1 VPDLAFFNNKIVPIE
16 EAVISVKTHA
26 LHYGTS
32 AFEGIRVNWC
42 DDEKKFYIF
51 RMPEHYERLL
61 RSCRILKMDLP
72 YSIDQMC
79 QISVELVEKC
89 DHEQDIYIRPIA
101 YKSTE
106 VVGVKLHGLDCAL
119 SMFVIPFGPYID
131 VNNGIKCGTS
141 SWRKINGDQMP
152 NQAKIAGPYINHA
165 MAKTEAIENGF
176 DEAILLTQK
185 GYVSE
190 GSGEN
195 IFIVMDGKIITP
207 PPSDNIL
214 VGITRNSVIEL
225 AKSEFGLETIERSID
240 RSELYVADEC
250 FMTGTAAHVAPVIE
264 IDRRK
269 VGDGKIGPI
278 TKKLQQLYF
287 DVEQGR
293 NAKYMHWCTAVTPK
307 K

>member
-1 VPDLAFFNNKIVPIE
+1 MADFAFFNDKIVPID
-16 EAVISVKTHA
+16 EAKVSVKTHA

-32 AFEGIRVNWC
+32 AFEGIRVNWR

-51 RMPEHYERLL
+51 RMREHYERLL
-61 RSCRILKMDLP
+61 SSCRILKMELP
-72 YSIDQMC
+72 YSIDRLC
-79 QISVELVEKC
+79 DISVELVRRCEY
-89 DHEQDIYIRPIA
+89 EEDIYIRPIA

-106 VVGVKLHGLDCAL
+106 VVGVKLHDLDCAL
-119 SMFVIPFGPYID
+119 AMFVIPFGPYID
-131 VNNGIKCGTS
+131 VNNGIRCGTS

-195 IFIVMDGKIITP
+195 IFLVMNGNIITP

-225 AKSEFGLETIERSID
+225 AASEFGIDTLERSID

-269 VGDGKIGPI
+269 VGDGKIGPV

-287 DVEQGR
+287 DVEQGKNDR
-293 NAKYMHWCTAVTPK
+293 YMHWCTAVTPGK
-307 K
+307 

>member
-1 VPDLAFFNNKIVPIE
+1 MADFAFFNDKIVPIE
-16 EAVISVKTHA
+16 EAKISVKTHA

-32 AFEGIRVNWC
+32 AFEGIRVNWRG
-42 DDEKKFYIF
+42 DEKKFYIF
-51 RMPEHYERLL
+51 RLKEHYERLL
-61 RSCRILKMDLP
+61 SSCRILKMDLL
-72 YSIDQMC
+72 YSIDELC
-79 QISVELVEKC
+79 KISVELVEKT
-89 DHEQDIYIRPIA
+89 DHREDIYIRPIA

-106 VVGVKLHGLDCAL
+106 VVGVKLHDLDCAL
-119 SMFVIPFGPYID
+119 AMFIIPFGPYID
-131 VNNGIKCGTS
+131 VNNGIRCGTS

-195 IFIVMDGKIITP
+195 LFIVKGGRIITP

-225 AKSEFGLETIERSID
+225 AASELGIETIERSID

-264 IDRRK
+264 IDRIK
-269 VGDGKIGPI
+269 VADGKIGPV

-293 NAKYMHWCTAVTPK
+293 NTKYMHWCTAVTPK
-307 K
+307 

>member
-1 VPDLAFFNNKIVPIE
+1 MADFAFFNDKIVPIE
-16 EAVISVKTHA
+16 QAKISVKTHA

-32 AFEGIRVNWC
+32 AFEGIRVNWR

-51 RMPEHYERLL
+51 RMREHYQRLQS
-61 RSCRILKMDLP
+61 SCRILKMDLP
-72 YSIDQMC
+72 YSIDELC
-79 QISVELVEKC
+79 KISVELVEKT
-89 DHEQDIYIRPIA
+89 DHREDIYIRPIA

-106 VVGVKLHGLDCAL
+106 VVGVKLHDLDCAL
-119 SMFVIPFGPYID
+119 AMFIIPFGPYID
-131 VNNGIKCGTS
+131 VNNGIRCGTS

-195 IFIVMDGKIITP
+195 LFIVKGGKIITP

-225 AKSEFGLETIERSID
+225 AANELGIETIERSID

-269 VGDGKIGPI
+269 VAGGKIGPL

-293 NAKYMHWCTAVTPK
+293 NAKYMHWCTAVEPEK
-307 K
+307 

>member
-1 VPDLAFFNNKIVPIE
+1 MVDLAFFNNKIVPID
-16 EAVISVKTHA
+16 EAKISVKTHA

-32 AFEGIRVNWC
+32 AFEGIRVNWRG
-42 DDEKKFYIF
+42 DEKKFYIF
-51 RMPEHYERLL
+51 RMPEHYQRLL
-61 RSCRILKMDLP
+61 RSCKILKMDLP
-72 YSIDQMC
+72 YSIDKMC

-89 DHEQDIYIRPIA
+89 DYEEDIYIRPIV

-106 VVGVKLHGLDCAL
+106 VVGVKLHDLECAL
-119 SMFVIPFGPYID
+119 AMFVIPFGPYID
-131 VNNGIKCGTS
+131 INNGIRCGMS

-195 IFIVMDGKIITP
+195 IFIIMDGKIITP

-225 AKSEFGLETIERSID
+225 ARSELGIETIERSID

-269 VGDGKIGPI
+269 VGDGKIGPM

-293 NAKYMHWCTAVTPK
+293 NVKYMHWCTAVTPK

>member
-1 VPDLAFFNNKIVPIE
+1 MADLAFFNNKIVPIE
-16 EAVISVKTHA
+16 EAKISVKTHA

-32 AFEGIRVNWC
+32 AFEGIRVNWR

-51 RMPEHYERLL
+51 RLKEHYERLL
-61 RSCRILKMDLP
+61 RSCNILRMDLP
-72 YSIDQMC
+72 YTIDQMC
-79 QISVELVEKC
+79 DISVELVERC
-89 DHEQDIYIRPIA
+89 GYEEDIYIRPLA

-106 VVGVKLHGLDCAL
+106 AVGVKLHDLDCAL
-119 SMFVIPFGPYID
+119 TMFIIPFGPYID

-165 MAKTEAIENGF
+165 LSKTQAIGNGF

-195 IFIVMDGKIITP
+195 IFIVKDGNLVTP

-225 AKSEFGLETIERSID
+225 AKNELGIDTIERSID
-240 RSELYVADEC
+240 FSELFVADEC

-269 VGDGKIGPI
+269 VGDGTIGPI

-293 NAKYMHWCTAVTPK
+293 NAKYAHWCTAVVPK